1 MSHNKSLL
9 GRRDFTFGLGAAGL
23 ATLVVAPRA
32 RAGAAKKS
40 AFPGIQVGYAAIT
53 WGDLSSSGSGGARQ
67 AVSEISALGYPGIQ
81 LRAAITKEWK
91 TPDELKADLA
101 KAKLTF
107 ACLSGGGPSADPT
120 KRAAEVEKFVTLV
133 KFAKG
138 AGALAVQATSPKR
151 DEKVDKQVELEAFA
165 ETLNAIGKETAA
177 LGVPLVFHPHMGQ
190 IGQDPA
196 DVAVI
201 MKKTDPKAVKML
213 LDTGHWAAAG
223 GDPVKAVKEY
233 GKRIVVLHVKD
244 VTDKPAAPEPGGK
257 ETTTPP
263 KKYQFVELGQGKVD
277 FKGVF
282 NALKAIKFQGW
293 AIVELDSV
301 PKDRLPKDAAAANKA
316 FLESLGLV
324 IAPIA

>member
-1 MSHNKSLL
+1 MRHNQNLL
-9 GRRDFTFGLGAAGL
+9 GRRHFTLGLGAAGL
-23 ATLVVAPRA
+23 VTLVRGGRA
-32 RAGAAKKS
+32 QAGGKKPV
-40 AFPGIQVGYAAIT
+40 FPGIQVGYAAIT

-67 AVSEISALGYPGIQ
+67 AVTEISALGYPGIQ

-91 TPDELKADLA
+91 TSDELKADLA
-101 KAKLTF
+101 KAKPTF
-107 ACLSGGGPSADPT
+107 ACLSGGSPSADPA

-151 DEKVDKQVELEAFA
+151 DEKVDKQVELASFA
-165 ETLNAIGKETAA
+165 ETLNAVGKATAE

-201 MKKTDPKAVKML
+201 MKKTDPKAVKLL

-223 GDPVKAVKEY
+223 GDPVKAVQQY

-244 VTDKPAAPEPGGK
+244 VSDKPDIRD
-257 ETTTPP
+257 TDP
-263 KKYQFVELGQGKVD
+263 KKEARKYSFVELGQGKVD

-282 NALKAIKFQGW
+282 NALKANKFQGW

-301 PKDRLPKDAAAANKA
+301 PKDRAPKDAAAANKA

-324 IAPIA
+324 IAPLA

>member
-1 MSHNKSLL
+1 MSHNQSLL
-9 GRRDFTFGLGAAGL
+9 GRRHFTFGLGAAGL
-23 ATLVVAPRA
+23 VTMLGAR
-32 RAGAAKKS
+32 RAGAAAAKKS

-53 WGDLSSSGSGGARQ
+53 WGDLSSSGAGGARQ
-67 AVSEISALGYPGIQ
+67 AINEISAVGYPGVQ

-91 TPDELKADLA
+91 TPEELKADLA
-101 KAKLTF
+101 RTKLTF
-107 ACLSGGGPSADPT
+107 ACLSGGGPSADPA
-120 KRAAEVEKFVTLV
+120 KREAEVEKFVTLV
-133 KFAKG
+133 KFAKQ

-151 DEKVDKQVELEAFA
+151 DDKVDKQAELIAFA
-165 ETLNAIGKETAA
+165 ETLNAIGKQTAA

-201 MKKTDPKAVKML
+201 MKKTDPKAVKLL

-233 GKRIVVLHVKD
+233 GKRIAVLHVKD
-244 VTDKPAAPEPGGK
+244 VIDKPDAVAEAGK
-257 ETTTPP
+257 PP

-277 FKGVF
+277 FKGVL
-282 NALKAIKFQGW
+282 NALKANKFQGW
-293 AIVELDSV
+293 AIVELDTV
-301 PKDRLPKDAAAANKA
+301 PKDRAPKDAAAANKA

-324 IAPIA
+324 IAPVA